1 MKPNND
7 YRPLMLPINA
17 AAERYGLS
25 AYITR
30 KWALSGVIKAVRAGN
45 KILINCNSLEE
56 RLNSSSLSTDMEQPV
71 KPISAKLME
80 GGSLS

>member
-25 AYITR
+25 AYIIR
-30 KWALSGVIKAVRAGN
+30 KWALSGTIKAIRAGN
-45 KILINCNSLEE
+45 KVLVNCDYLEE
-56 RLNSSSLSTDMEQPV
+56 YLNNSSINTVEQAI

>member
-1 MKPNND
+1 MNVSMNG

-17 AAERYGLS
+17 AAEKYGLS

-45 KILINCNSLEE
+45 KILINCNSLEDY
-56 RLNSSSLSTDMEQPV
+56 LNSTSLYNDTEQAI
-71 KPISAKLME
+71 KPISANLI
-80 GGSLS
+80 

>member
-1 MKPNND
+1 MKSNND

-25 AYITR
+25 AYIIR
-30 KWALSGVIKAVRAGN
+30 KWALSGTIKAIRAGS
-45 KILINCNSLEE
+45 KVLVNCDYLEE
-56 RLNSSSLSTDMEQPV
+56 YLNNSSINTVEQAV